1 MTDPPSPMRTASSTP
16 RQRRGSSVSSRSSEP
31 SRSSSPCRYAPSDN
45 DLAAAIA
52 NKQGQLDRLLETPP
66 AARSLLQRT
75 NIRNLEQTVE
85 ELQGGAPSAA
95 GPAAATIVNAPRA
108 RIPPLADSD
117 SDNEEESY
125 EDLLAKAT
133 NMEEFGGKKSV
144 EDAAEALG
152 LEELT
157 QPIPGM
163 TVPLLPYQIL
173 GVAWMIEREQDRKCC
188 GGLVADEMGLGKTI
202 QTIALMEHSKS
213 LMNQDE
219 DGPTLI
225 FGPLALM
232 EQWDDE
238 IGTRTDSGVIRGIHH
253 GSYVKLTPKQMQK
266 CDVVITTYGIL
277 NNEWIDYENS
287 HKTQKKPRSKV
298 KKEDSFVIPDS
309 DEETK
314 KPKGYNRDRKPST
327 CCEYF
332 PGGGYR
338 RFLLTKLGFL
348 FLLCRFSLSWP
359 AVPSQGES

>member
-1 MTDPPSPMRTASSTP
+1 
-16 RQRRGSSVSSRSSEP
+16 
-31 SRSSSPCRYAPSDN
+31 
-45 DLAAAIA
+45 
-52 NKQGQLDRLLETPP
+52 
-66 AARSLLQRT
+66 
-75 NIRNLEQTVE
+75 
-85 ELQGGAPSAA
+85 
-95 GPAAATIVNAPRA
+95 VNAPRA

-188 GGLVADEMGLGKTI
+188 GGLVADEMVLGKTI

-277 NNEWIDYENS
+277 NNEWIDYEV
-287 HKTQKKPRSKV
+287 RLW
-298 KKEDSFVIPDS
+298 
-309 DEETK
+309 
-314 KPKGYNRDRKPST
+314 ST
-327 CCEYF
+327 
-332 PGGGYR
+332 
-338 RFLLTKLGFL
+338 
-348 FLLCRFSLSWP
+348 LCVTTVSTN
-359 AVPSQGES
+359 